1 MFLLDI
7 SVEIQL
13 DSVIVL
19 NVDSLNYSYYSTST
33 LIPKLTS
40 NGLFSSV

>member
-19 NVDSLNYSYYSTST
+19 NVDRLTVIIPPRRLYLN
-33 LIPKLTS
+33 
-40 NGLFSSV
+40 